1 MEKVSLSVLVPAY
14 NEELMIGESLKRLL
28 VLGDSP
34 HLSKVQVI
42 IVNDASTDDT
52 RQEIE
57 KFLHEMKD
65 KYHHFDWIHLDH
77 EHNLGKG
84 KAVQTALAHAT
95 GEISII
101 HDADL
106 EYYPKDILK
115 MLPLFIEE
123 RADAVFG
130 SRFAASEFR
139 RVLMFRHELGN
150 RLITFLC
157 NLVSNLNLTDIETC
171 YKAVRTRLLVSI
183 PLESNDFRIE
193 AELTIKLAKRKAKIF
208 EVPINYSGR
217 SYQEGKKIR
226 WKDGVRAIGAII
238 RFGWSDH
245 IFKGD
250 PLESKMLMGLSRAKK
265 FNHWMADTIRPFI
278 GRDILE
284 IGSGIGNITQE
295 LMAGKHYYAS
305 DINSFYL
312 EMIDKFRLHN
322 PRLDTV
328 FLDVKDVSPDSRPTG
343 RFDTVICLN
352 VIEHLDNDRQAMKNI
367 SALLKDGGKAIIL
380 VPRGKWLYGSQDE
393 VLGHKRRYTDAM
405 IRELEGEGGLQLAE
419 LIGFNKSS
427 VLPWFINGRMFRK
440 RTFSRV
446 QIGILDAFIPLIKR
460 IDNYLP
466 WPPLSLIAV
475 FEKRRGN
482 KDFAKS
488 TP

>member
-1 MEKVSLSVLVPAY
+1 
-14 NEELMIGESLKRLL
+14 
-28 VLGDSP
+28 
-34 HLSKVQVI
+34 
-42 IVNDASTDDT
+42 
-52 RQEIE
+52 
-57 KFLHEMKD
+57 
-65 KYHHFDWIHLDH
+65 
-77 EHNLGKG
+77 
-84 KAVQTALAHAT
+84 
-95 GEISII
+95 
-101 HDADL
+101 
-106 EYYPKDILK
+106 
-115 MLPLFIEE
+115 
-123 RADAVFG
+123 
-130 SRFAASEFR
+130 
-139 RVLMFRHELGN
+139 
-150 RLITFLC
+150 
-157 NLVSNLNLTDIETC
+157 
-171 YKAVRTRLLVSI
+171 
-183 PLESNDFRIE
+183 
-193 AELTIKLAKRKAKIF
+193 
-208 EVPINYSGR
+208 
-217 SYQEGKKIR
+217 
-226 WKDGVRAIGAII
+226 
-238 RFGWSDH
+238 
-245 IFKGD
+245 
-250 PLESKMLMGLSRAKK
+250 MLMSLSRAKK

-328 FLDVKDVSPDSRPTG
+328 FLDVKDVNLDSRPAG

-352 VIEHLDNDRQAMKNI
+352 VIEHLDDDRQAMQNI
-367 SALLKDGGKAIIL
+367 SALLKDGGKAIVL

-393 VLGHKRRYTDAM
+393 VLGHKRRYTESM

-427 VLPWFINGRMFRK
+427 VLPWFINGRILRK

>member
-1 MEKVSLSVLVPAY
+1 MQKVSLSVLVPAF
-14 NEELMIGESLKRLL
+14 NEEIMIGESLKRLL
-28 VLGDSP
+28 VLGESP
-34 HLSKVQVI
+34 HLSQVQVI
-42 IVNDASTDDT
+42 IVNDASTDNT
-52 RQEIE
+52 QREIE
-57 KFLHEMKD
+57 KFLHEIKE
-65 KYHHFDWIHLDH
+65 KNNRFDWIHLDH
-77 EHNLGKG
+77 ERNLGKG
-84 KAVQTALAHAT
+84 KAVQTALEHAT

-171 YKAVRTRLLVSI
+171 YKAVRTKLLVSI

-193 AELTIKLAKRKAKIF
+193 PELTIKLAKRKAKIF

-217 SYQEGKKIR
+217 TYQEGKKIR
-226 WKDGVRAIGAII
+226 WKDGLRAIGAII

-245 IFKGD
+245 IFNGD
-250 PLESKMLMGLSRAKK
+250 QLGSKILLSLSRAKK

-312 EMIDKFRLHN
+312 EMIDRFRLHN

-328 FLDVKDVSPDSRPTG
+328 FLDLKDVNPISGPPA

-352 VIEHLDNDRQAMKNI
+352 VIEHLDDDRQAMKNI
-367 SALLKDGGKAIIL
+367 SALLKEDGKAIIL
-380 VPRGKWLYGSQDE
+380 VPRGQGLYGSQDE
-393 VLGHKRRYTDAM
+393 VLGHKRRYSESM
-405 IRELEGEGGLQLAE
+405 IRELEGESGLQLVE

-427 VLPWFINGRMFRK
+427 VIPWFINGRILRK

-446 QIGILDAFIPLIKR
+446 QIGILDVFIPIIKR
-460 IDNYLP
+460 IDPYLP

-482 KDFAKS
+482 KAFAIS